1 MSKNTTQRRRNHI
14 KEGRKEIIAPL
25 YKRGWSIARIAEE
38 VRNRLNTTCSTRTVW
53 NDINELL
60 DEWRQLRVKD
70 VDQRLQLELERID
83 DAVKELWEQWDKSK
97 EDWTREHN
105 KRIGVP
111 VPQTDKDGNPVGEA
125 TEIATIKRE
134 NVSENVVGLGNPA
147 YIAEIRQQLA
157 ERRKLLGLYAATKTE
172 LTGKDGAPLVVPVE
186 KMSEEDIKKEI
197 DRIRESRK
205 H

>member
-1 MSKNTTQRRRNHI
+1 MSTPAKRNAQRRNKI

-25 YKRGWSIARIAEE
+25 YKRGWSVRKIAEE
-38 VRNRLNTTCSTRTVW
+38 VRTRLNTTCSTRTIW

-60 DEWRQLRVKD
+60 DEWREARIQD

-83 DAVKELWEQWDKSK
+83 DAVTELWEQWDKSK
-97 EDWTREHN
+97 EDWVREHN
-105 KRIGVP
+105 KRVGVP
-111 VPQTDKDGNPVGEA
+111 VPAGEGQGGGEA
-125 TEIATIKRE
+125 TEIVTVKRE

-157 ERRKLLGLYAATKTE
+157 ERRKLLGLYAATKSEVSAT
-172 LTGKDGAPLVVPVE
+172 TSVAVIPAE
-186 KMSEEDIKKEI
+186 KMTEEEI
-197 DRIRESRK
+197 QAEIEKIRASRN

>member
-1 MSKNTTQRRRNHI
+1 MSRNTSKRNHI

-25 YKRGWSIARIAEE
+25 YKRGWSIAKIAEE
-38 VRNRLNTTCSTRTVW
+38 VRTRMNTTCSTRTVW

-60 DEWRQLRVKD
+60 DEWRAARIQD

-83 DAVKELWEQWDKSK
+83 DAVCELWEQWDKSK
-97 EDWTREHN
+97 EDCVREYN
-105 KRIGVP
+105 KRVGVP
-111 VPQTDKDGNPVGEA
+111 VPAGEGQGGGEA
-125 TEIATIKRE
+125 TEIVTVKRENKRE
-134 NVSENVVGLGNPA
+134 NVIGLGNPA

-172 LTGKDGAPLVVPVE
+172 VTGKDGTPLIPAE
-186 KMSEEDIKKEI
+186 KMSEDEIKAEI
-197 DRIRESRK
+197 ERIKASRS

>member
-1 MSKNTTQRRRNHI
+1 MPKSKRNTARRNHL

-25 YKRGWSIARIAEE
+25 YKRGWSIAKIAEE
-38 VRNRLNTTCSTRTVW
+38 VKTRMNTTCSTRTVW

-60 DEWRQLRVKD
+60 DEWRAARIQD
-70 VDQRLQLELERID
+70 VDARLQLELERID
-83 DAVKELWEQWDKSK
+83 DAVQELWEQWDKSK
-97 EDWTREHN
+97 EDYVRERN

-111 VPQTDKDGNPVGEA
+111 VPADNNGEA
-125 TEIATIKRE
+125 SEIVTVKRE
-134 NVSENVVGLGNPA
+134 NNSESVIMLGNPA

-172 LTGKDGAPLVVPVE
+172 LTGKDGTPLVPTE
-186 KMSEEDIKKEI
+186 KMTEEEIKAEI
-197 DRIRESRK
+197 ERIMASRS